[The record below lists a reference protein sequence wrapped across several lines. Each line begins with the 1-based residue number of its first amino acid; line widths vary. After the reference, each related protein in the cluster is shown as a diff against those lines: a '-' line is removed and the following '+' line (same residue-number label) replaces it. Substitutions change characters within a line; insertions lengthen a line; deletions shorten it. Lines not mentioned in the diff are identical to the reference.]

1 VLQAREL
8 SIAHRSIEVSLTL
21 VQRCRTVRSGHRL
34 LAELSVIEMFNVH
47 QPILISKAAQESR

>member
-1 VLQAREL
+1 MLQTRKL

-21 VQRCRTVRSGHRL
+21 VQRRRAVRSGHRL

-47 QPILISKAAQESR
+47 RLTLISKAVQESR